1 LKNEEKNI
9 KIAQFLKN
17 AFLAVK
23 LQSTKLEKRLSKGGA
38 FAWNCPC
45 VELSLRGIAQF
56 LKNAFLAVKLQS
68 TKLEKR
74 LSKGGV
80 FAGAD
85 GWKLLELLKF

>member
-9 KIAQFLKN
+9 K
-17 AFLAVK
+17 
-23 LQSTKLEKRLSKGGA
+23 
-38 FAWNCPC
+38 
-45 VELSLRGIAQF
+45 IAQF

-85 GWKLLELLKF
+85 GWKLLKLLKF